1 MGGKNFFDIFFEM
14 SDCTKKPRKILSAR
28 ANNITNSINIK

>member
-14 SDCTKKPRKILSAR
+14 SDCTKKPQKILSAWII
-28 ANNITNSINIK
+28 NITNSIKIK